1 MGMKSFIHL
10 HLHSE
15 YSLLDSTLK
24 IDDLL
29 SRARD
34 YQMPAVALTDH
45 GSILGAVNFYNKALK
60 SDIKPIIGS
69 ELYLAPGSRF
79 DRPNRRE
86 DELNYHHLLVL
97 VKNDQGYRNLCEL
110 ITASYL
116 EGFYR
121 KPRIDKELLEKHK
134 DGLLVMSACIQGELP
149 YHLLRGHEDKAR
161 AAARWYRETFRDSF
175 YIELHNHGLPEQLQ
189 VLPQLVSLARD
200 LDIPLVASNDVHY
213 LTREDADARE
223 ILICVQT
230 TELIDNPDRPMKKET
245 DQLYFKSSEEMAALF
260 SALPEALDN
269 SFEIASRC
277 NFEFKLKKYFLP
289 DFKTPGKLSVDD
301 FFEKICFEGF
311 ERIKHQYLARA
322 KHLKHSHE
330 QYEERLRYEIEKI
343 REMGFPGYFLI
354 VWDIIRHAK
363 ESGIPVGPGRGSV
376 VGSLVAFVMGIT
388 NIDPLEYDLIF
399 ERFLNPE
406 RISLPDIDIDFDA
419 ERRDEV
425 IAYIREKYGEDNVAQ
440 IVTFGR
446 MKAKLAIR
454 DIGRV
459 MGVKLADVN
468 RLAKMIP
475 NGPKVELKDTID
487 RSPDLQREIKSRP
500 EFVKLINFALRLE
513 NTIRNTGKHAAGV
526 VIAPRKLT
534 EYMPLYKAKEDITTH
549 FEKDEVENI
558 GLLKMDILGLI
569 TLTIIKNI
577 LREVQEIE
585 GTAVDLENINLL
597 DAKTFKLFQKG
608 NTDGI
613 FQFESSGMRDYLK
626 KSKPSKI
633 EDLIVLNALY
643 RPGPLQSGMAD
654 VYVNRKLGKEKTT
667 FIFPELEEILKDTCG
682 IIVFQEQVMQISV
695 RIAGF
700 SMSEADEMRKIMGKK
715 DVGKMPAVEKK
726 FLERA
731 AKKGYDKKNVE
742 VLFGQM
748 RTFAEYGFNK
758 SHATAYAYLAYQTA
772 YLKAHYPVYFM
783 SAHLSSEADKTSTSS
798 KIIQY
803 ISESKKMGI
812 EILPPD
818 INRSRENFHVEPPCA
833 VRFGLIGL
841 KNVGSA
847 ALGIILKARAEG
859 GEFRDFNDFVTRVDL
874 SKVNKSVLESL
885 IKAGAFDCFGLKRRT
900 LFEGIGEVIR
910 RAAAISRN
918 RSRNQMAL
926 FAEELGDEY
935 IAREFLEL
943 EEWPENEMIKGEK
956 EIAGI
961 YVTHNPLEK
970 FSSEISK
977 VSNTTILAIQNYEFK
992 GEVIKLG
999 GVVTEFERRTSKKG
1013 DPYGEIYFEDLTGR
1027 IKVLCFKDRWAALEK
1042 ELKADVPYFLEGR
1055 SHFRGAESENEETSI
1070 YLENLQELEGMLKK
1084 KARKIVITID
1094 YEQIDES
1101 FNEKLKQKLEK
1112 NRDSVPYMIVI
1123 NHPDSARVVINSESG
1138 QGIRATASMKKDIE
1152 KLTGP
1157 NSIEILF

>member
-1 MGMKSFIHL
+1 MKSFIHL
-10 HLHSE
+10 HVHSE

-29 SRARD
+29 KQARAH
-34 YQMPAVALTDH
+34 QMPAVALTDH
-45 GSILGAVNFYNKALK
+45 GSILGAVNFYKKAK
-60 SDIKPIIGS
+60 QCEVKPIIGA

-86 DELNYHHLLVL
+86 DELNYFHLLAL
-97 VKNDQGYRNLCEL
+97 VRNDQGYRNLCEL

-149 YHLLRGHEDKAR
+149 YHLLRGQPEKAR
-161 AAARWYRETFRDSF
+161 AAARWYRETFKDNF
-175 YIELHNHGLPEQLQ
+175 FVEVHDHGLAEQKQ
-189 VLPQLVSLARD
+189 VLPLLLDLARE
-200 LDIPLVASNDVHY
+200 LDIPLAASNDVHY

-223 ILICVQT
+223 ILICLQT
-230 TELIDNPDRPMKKET
+230 TDVISNPDRPMKKET
-245 DQLYFKSSEEMAALF
+245 DQLYFKSSAEMAALPF
-260 SALPEALDN
+260 AAAAPQALEN
-269 SFEIASRC
+269 TFEIASRC

-289 DFKTPGKLSVDD
+289 AFKTPGKLSVDD
-301 FFEKICFEGF
+301 YFEKLCLEGF
-311 ERIKHQYLARA
+311 ERIQHQYLAKA
-322 KHLKHSHE
+322 KHLKHGPAE
-330 QYEERLRYEIEKI
+330 YEKRLKYEIEKI

-354 VWDIIRHAK
+354 VWDIIRFAK

-388 NIDPLEYDLIF
+388 QIDPLEYDLIF

-406 RISLPDIDIDFDA
+406 RVSLPDIDIDFDA
-419 ERRDEV
+419 ERREE
-425 IAYIREKYGEDNVAQ
+425 IISYIREKYGEDNVAQ
-440 IVTFGR
+440 VVTFNR

-459 MGVKLADVN
+459 MEVKLADVN
-468 RLAKMIP
+468 RLAKLVP
-475 NGPKVELKDTID
+475 DGPKVELKDAID
-487 RSPDLQREIKSRP
+487 KTPDLQREIRHSP
-500 EFVKLINFALRLE
+500 EFVKLINYALRLE
-513 NTIRNTGKHAAGV
+513 NNIRNTGKHAAGV

-534 EYMPLYKAKEDITTH
+534 EFMPLYKTREDITTH

-558 GLLKMDILGLI
+558 GLLKMDILGLK

-577 LREVQEIE
+577 LGEVRERE
-585 GTAVDLENINLL
+585 GKAVDLENLNLL
-597 DAKTFKLFQKG
+597 DGKTFKIFQKG
-608 NTDGI
+608 DTDGI

-626 KSKPSKI
+626 KSKPSRI

-654 VYVNRKLGKEKTT
+654 VYVNRKLGKEKVS

-715 DVGKMPAVEKK
+715 EVSKMPAQEKK
-726 FLERA
+726 FFERA
-731 AKKGYDKKNVE
+731 AKKGYDRKKVE
-742 VLFGQM
+742 ELFGQM
-748 RTFAEYGFNK
+748 KTFAEYGFNK
-758 SHATAYAYLAYQTA
+758 SHSTAYAYLAFQTA
-772 YLKAHYPVYFM
+772 FLKAHYPVYFM
-783 SAHLSSEADKTSTSS
+783 SAHLSSEADKTTTSS

-812 EILPPD
+812 DILPPD
-818 INRSRENFHVEPPCA
+818 INKSRENFRVETGCA
-833 VRFGLIGL
+833 MRFGLIGL

-847 ALGIILKARAEG
+847 ALGIILKAREEG
-859 GEFRDFNDFVTRVDL
+859 GEFKSFNDFVERVDL

-885 IKAGAFDCFGLKRRT
+885 IKAGACDCFGFRRRV
-900 LFEGIGEVIR
+900 LYESIGEVLR
-910 RAAAISRN
+910 RAAVLSRN
-918 RSRNQMAL
+918 RQKNQMAL
-926 FAEELGDEY
+926 FADA
-935 IAREFLEL
+935 IADDYLPREFLAL
-943 EEWPENEMIKGEK
+943 EEWPESEMIKGEK

-961 YVTHNPLEK
+961 YVSHNPLEK

-977 VSNTTILAIQNYEFK
+977 VSNTTVLAIQNHEFK

-999 GVVTEFERRTSKKG
+999 GVVTEFARRTSKKG
-1013 DPYGEIYFEDLTGR
+1013 EAYGEIFFEDLTGR
-1027 IKVLCFKDRWAALEK
+1027 IKVLCFKDRWRELEK
-1042 ELKADVPYFLEGR
+1042 DLKVDVPYFLEGR
-1055 SHFRGAESENEETSI
+1055 SRSGGGDSDSEETV
-1070 YLENLQELEGMLKK
+1070 YLENIQELEAMLKK
-1084 KARKIVITID
+1084 KARKIVITIG
-1094 YEQIDES
+1094 YEQIDET
-1101 FNEKLKQKLEK
+1101 FNEKLMQKLEK

-1123 NHPDSARVVINSESG
+1123 NHPDSARVVINSEAG
-1138 QGIRATASMKKDIE
+1138 QGIRATAAMKKDIE

-1157 NSIEILF
+1157 NSIEIMF

>member
-1 MGMKSFIHL
+1 MKSFIHL

-29 SRARD
+29 KKARA

-45 GSILGAVNFYNKALK
+45 GSILGAVNFYKKALQ
-60 SDIKPIIGS
+60 SEIKPIIGS
-69 ELYLAPGSRF
+69 ELYLAAGSRF
-79 DRPNRRE
+79 DKPNRRE
-86 DELNYHHLLVL
+86 DEHNYFHLLVL
-97 VKNDQGYRNLCEL
+97 VRNDQGYRNLCEL

-121 KPRIDKELLEKHK
+121 KPRIDKELLEKHRE
-134 DGLLVMSACIQGELP
+134 GLLVMSSCIQGEVP
-149 YHLLRGHEDKAR
+149 FYLLRGQPDKAR
-161 AAARWYRETFRDSF
+161 AAALWYRETFKDNYF
-175 YIELHNHGLPEQLQ
+175 IEVQNHGLPEQKK
-189 VLPQLVSLARD
+189 VLPQLVSLAGE
-200 LDIPLVASNDVHY
+200 LDIPLAASNDVHY
-213 LTREDADARE
+213 LSREDAEARE

-230 TELIDNPDRPMKKET
+230 TDVISNPDRPMKTET
-245 DQLYFKSSEEMAALF
+245 DQLYFKSSEEMAGLF
-260 SALPEALDN
+260 AAVPGSLEN
-269 SFEIASRC
+269 TFEIASRC

-289 DFKTPGKLSVDD
+289 AFKTPGKLSVDD
-301 FFEKICFEGF
+301 YFEKLCLEGF
-311 ERIKHQYLARA
+311 ERIQHQYLTKA
-322 KHLKHSHE
+322 KHLKHSPKE
-330 QYEERLRYEIEKI
+330 YEERLLYEIEKI

-354 VWDIIRHAK
+354 VWDIIRFAK
-363 ESGIPVGPGRGSV
+363 ESGISVGPGRGSV

-406 RISLPDIDIDFDA
+406 RVSLPDIDIDFDA
-419 ERRDEV
+419 ERREEV

-440 IVTFGR
+440 IVTFNR

-459 MGVKLADVN
+459 MEVKLAEVN

-475 NGPKVELKDTID
+475 EGPKVELKDAID
-487 RSPDLQREIKSRP
+487 KTPDLQREIKRSP
-500 EFVKLINFALRLE
+500 EFVKLINYALKLE
-513 NTIRNTGKHAAGV
+513 NNIRNTGKHAAGV
-526 VIAPRKLT
+526 VIAPKKLT
-534 EYMPLYKAKEDITTH
+534 EYMPLYKTREDITTH
-549 FEKDEVENI
+549 FEKEEVENI
-558 GLLKMDILGLI
+558 GLLKMDILGLK

-577 LREVQEIE
+577 FREVQERE
-585 GTAVDLENINLL
+585 GKVIDLENINLL
-597 DAKTFKLFQKG
+597 DNKTFKIFQKG
-608 NTDGI
+608 DTDGI

-626 KSKPSKI
+626 KSKPSRI

-654 VYVNRKLGKEKTT
+654 VYVNRKLGKEKVAY
-667 FIFPELEEILKDTCG
+667 IFPELEEILKDTCG

-715 DVGKMPAVEKK
+715 EVSKMPAQEKK

-731 AKKGYDKKNVE
+731 AKKGYEKKKVE
-742 VLFGQM
+742 ELFGQM
-748 RTFAEYGFNK
+748 KTFAEYGFNK
-758 SHATAYAYLAYQTA
+758 SHSTAYAYLAYQTA

-783 SAHLSSEADKTSTSS
+783 SAHLSSEADKTTTSS

-812 EILPPD
+812 DILPPD
-818 INRSRENFHVEPPCA
+818 INKSRETFHVETDCA

-847 ALGIILKARAEG
+847 ALGIILEARGAG
-859 GEFRDFNDFVTRVDL
+859 GEFKSFNDFVERVDL
-874 SKVNKSVLESL
+874 GKVNKGVLESL
-885 IKAGAFDCFGLKRRT
+885 IKAGACDCFGLKRRT
-900 LFEGIGEVIR
+900 LYESIGEVLR
-910 RAAAISRN
+910 RAAIISRS
-918 RSRNQMAL
+918 RLRNQKAL
-926 FAEELGDEY
+926 FAEAIVDDY
-935 IAREFLEL
+935 IPREFLAL
-943 EEWPENEMIKGEK
+943 EEWPESEMIKGEK

-977 VSNTTILAIQNYEFK
+977 VSNTTILAIQNKDFK
-992 GEVIKLG
+992 GEMIKLG

-1013 DPYGEIYFEDLTGR
+1013 EAYGEIYFEDLTGR
-1027 IKVLCFKDRWAALEK
+1027 IKVLCFKDRWKDLEK
-1042 ELKADVPYFLEGR
+1042 ELKADLPYFLEGR
-1055 SHFRGAESENEETSI
+1055 NHSSGNDAESEETI

-1084 KARKIVITID
+1084 KARKIVITIQ

-1101 FNEKLKQKLEK
+1101 FNERLKLKLER

-1123 NHPDSARVVINSESG
+1123 NHPDSARVVINSEPG
-1138 QGIRATASMKKDIE
+1138 QGIRATAAMKKDIE